1 MINNNYPGK
10 TQIFRDEQIAEEW
23 RLSFD
28 RIFSTS
34 SFLETFSLFWPN
46 SLCQDSWNFYLLTN
60 FWRRASQ
67 PYLDDSPQPIFR
79 RFHLWHFHVPKFRRI
94 KAKSALFCWKTGH
107 SSIPPFMRFFQTAFL
122 QSNPTWSL
130 PQSSLHDTTSLFQ
143 DYFNLFWISH
153 FQKFYWCCVFQN
165 CLFALFMVQ
174 LDKVQKNF
182 VLSSRASL
190 FEDLDIFVSTYIFA
204 SSLSQSIYFALPH
217 HKFLALNFLIW
228 RIIILPQLLW

>member
-1 MINNNYPGK
+1 MINNDYPGK
-10 TQIFRDEQIAEEW
+10 TQIFRDEQTAEEW

-46 SLCQDSWNFYLLTN
+46 SLCQDSWNFHLLTN
-60 FWRRASQ
+60 FRIDLPLLGWFS
-67 PYLDDSPQPIFR
+67 ST
-79 RFHLWHFHVPKFRRI
+79 HFQKIPFCGNFYVPKFRRI

-107 SSIPPFMRFFQTAFL
+107 FSTPPFMRFFQTTFL
-122 QSNPTWSL
+122 QSNPTWSF
-130 PQSSLHDTTSLFQ
+130 PQSSLRDTTSLFQ

-174 LDKVQKNF
+174 FDKVQ
-182 VLSSRASL
+182 
-190 FEDLDIFVSTYIFA
+190 
-204 SSLSQSIYFALPH
+204 
-217 HKFLALNFLIW
+217 
-228 RIIILPQLLW
+228 